1 MADEGPDEVD
11 FIDLNPNDENHLE
24 LDPEDAIHVPLIED
38 NDADNDTDNDTNT
51 DNDTD
56 NDTDNESALSGVGDE
71 DVLEDAIDT
80 DDPFNDDDETQED
93 RWRFRNKDPD
103 AELMVALAEDGIPMN
118 DWNAL
123 SQFYLE
129 YRQRFL
135 EKRADLLDCREL
147 NRGRV
152 RLLNRQ
158 VAALEEAVEEFYV
171 VYTLNAEENHRL
183 AQENDALREF
193 LTEDELADFP
203 EPEPQLDLLASLPR
217 LVWNRLPEDT
227 QVYLIQ
233 GPSHVLPAASRR
245 KTEREWPT
253 AAEDFLANS
262 PENVY
267 GTWGDI
273 YKLSCQEENMSWAF
287 GENRPPKT
295 HPYLKLIP
303 PTEGQEES
311 GNSDAFDFCTPPP
324 TPRDCEPSDDEE
336 DEETRLFRFQSL
348 PKKLQLKIFRHVLVF
363 DDVVHAVSRLD
374 PYYEPESLHRN
385 CNGETT
391 LLHRFHIGREPVSL
405 TFGTIHPQRL
415 LAPLLH
421 VELLWMGAQR
431 LTYEVDSKGKYTSR
445 RTHDLAYLT
454 AACRLKTMA
463 VHIPESS
470 KEYMR
475 RKHEPRDMIEHMEK
489 LTRKQPNYRLFR
501 ALRTA
506 QGLDYVYCLRGMKEV
521 TFWDYDKWLKEGETR
536 VPVRDWTF
544 VQDINNCVRRE
555 KSHHDDHFSQIRYLA
570 PVMEGCRPSATLAA
584 RLEAFVNRPTGLLTP
599 PPDLYPLLQ
608 SSVDDPI
615 IVHGSDD
622 EDDEDDEDTEL
633 GSEDDSETENGSE
646 DSDDESN
653 PDDSSD
659 DDDDGGGGGDDA
671 VAADN
676 IETIDISDDEADDED
691 EDHGEARD
699 GTMEVTNA
707 AEADRMAMPPPAA
720 PMREDSPGHGTESSL
735 FVHSATPESPRPFF
749 VQKLETPSSP
759 GTSSHSGGTPARANR
774 EESCLFVG
782 SPLPPPGNRESPID
796 MTQDVDM
803 PEDQNKRSF
812 DSCSKDDDDDDCRCM
827 GSSPKR
833 MKTEDGEGS
842 SGIEGGGSRNDA
854 NAGSGPFIIDDED

>member
-1 MADEGPDEVD
+1 MADEGLDEVD
-11 FIDLNPNDENHLE
+11 FIDLNPDDDNHSE
-24 LDPEDAIHVPLIED
+24 SDHEDATPVPSIED
-38 NDADNDTDNDTNT
+38 NDADN
-51 DNDTD
+51 
-56 NDTDNESALSGVGDE
+56 ESASSDDGDE
-71 DVLEDAIDT
+71 GALDAIDI
-80 DDPFNDDDETQED
+80 DDPFNDDDETEED
-93 RWRFRNKDPD
+93 EQRFRNKDPD
-103 AELMVALAEDGIPMN
+103 AELMVALAEDGIPMH
-118 DWNAL
+118 DRNAL
-123 SQFYLE
+123 AQFYLE

-135 EKRADLLDCREL
+135 EKRADLQDCREL

-152 RLLNRQ
+152 RHLNRQ
-158 VAALEEAVEEFYV
+158 VAALEEAVEEFYA
-171 VYTLNAEENHRL
+171 VYTLNAEENSRL
-183 AQENDALREF
+183 AEENDALREF
-193 LTEDELADFP
+193 LTEDDLADFP
-203 EPEPQLDLLASLPR
+203 EPEPHIDLLASLPR
-217 LVWNRLPEDT
+217 PVWNRLPEST

-233 GPSHVLPAASRR
+233 GPRHVLRAGSRR

-267 GTWGDI
+267 KTWGDI

-287 GENRPPKT
+287 GEGRPPKT
-295 HPYLKLIP
+295 HPYLKLMP
-303 PTEGQEES
+303 PTKSQEES
-311 GNSDAFDFCTPPP
+311 GKAGALDSCTPPP
-324 TPRDCEPSDDEE
+324 TPRESESSDKEE
-336 DEETRLFRFQSL
+336 EIRPFRFQSL
-348 PKKLQLKIFRHVLVF
+348 PKKIQLKIFRHVLVF
-363 DDVVHAVSRLD
+363 DGVVHTVSRLD

-454 AACRLKTMA
+454 GACRLKTMA

-475 RKHEPRDMIEHMEK
+475 RKHEPRDMIEYMEK

-506 QGLDYVYCLRGMKEV
+506 QGLDYIYCLRGMKEV

-555 KSHHDDHFSQIRYLA
+555 KSHHDDHFSQICYLA
-570 PVMEGCRPSATLAA
+570 PVMEGCRPSAALAA

-608 SSVDDPI
+608 SSVGNPI
-615 IVHGSDD
+615 VVHGSDD
-622 EDDEDDEDTEL
+622 GEDSDNEL
-633 GSEDDSETENGSE
+633 GSEAEDDSETENGSE
-646 DSDDESN
+646 AKDSDGESN
-653 PDDSSD
+653 PDDDDD
-659 DDDDGGGGGDDA
+659 DDDDGGGDDA
-671 VAADN
+671 VATDN

-691 EDHGEARD
+691 EDHGEAGD
-699 GTMEVTNA
+699 GTMEVTHA
-707 AEADRMAMPPPAA
+707 AEADRVAMPPPAA

-735 FVHSATPESPRPFF
+735 FVPSATPESPRPFF

-759 GTSSHSGGTPARANR
+759 GTSSHSEGTPARANR

-782 SPLPPPGNRESPID
+782 SPLPPPVNRESPID
-796 MTQDVDM
+796 MTQDIDM

-812 DSCSKDDDDDDCRCM
+812 DSCSKDDDDDDCRYM

-833 MKTEDGEGS
+833 IKTENGKGGS
-842 SGIEGGGSRNDA
+842 GVEGGGSGNDA
-854 NAGSGPFIIDDED
+854 NASSRPFIIDYED